1 MVSQPTKYSKRRHT
15 IQEAN
20 FAGMHLRKSKG
31 KPQFMDARNKR
42 FMDARNKWN
51 TARKVIE
58 QDDFVRVSSRAM
70 VNSKTGNANCASLRK
85 EIGGRVNALAA
96 ISRCRTNRTLNP
108 VVEVKYTTARL
119 EVLE

>member
-1 MVSQPTKYSKRRHT
+1 MVSQPTKYSKRQHT

-31 KPQFMDARNKR
+31 KPQFMDARNKQ

-51 TARKVIE
+51 TARKVIG
-58 QDDFVRVSSRAM
+58 QADFVRVSSRAI

-85 EIGGRVNALAA
+85 EIGGGGENFTRNFAGQVNT
-96 ISRCRTNRTLNP
+96 SVNP
-108 VVEVKYTTARL
+108 SVGDE
-119 EVLE
+119 EHS

>member
-1 MVSQPTKYSKRRHT
+1 MVSQPTKYSKRQHT

-31 KPQFMDARNKR
+31 KPQ

-85 EIGGRVNALAA
+85 EIGGRVNALEA
-96 ISRCRTNRTLNP
+96 ILRGSSKRTLNP